1 MTNPTPDQTRI
12 EELEIQIAHLT
23 RNSEDLSDVVAEQAK
38 RLDQLEVRMRH
49 LADRAR
55 DQEAAG
61 TGAHTF
67 GDQPP
72 PHY

>member
-1 MTNPTPDQTRI
+1 MSDQTRI

-23 RNSEDLSDVVAEQAK
+23 RQSEELSDVVADQANRLELLTK
-38 RLDQLEVRMRH
+38 RVAALLE
-49 LADRAR
+49 RAR

-61 TGAHTF
+61 LGAHTF

>member
-1 MTNPTPDQTRI
+1 MNDQTRI
-12 EELEIQIAHLT
+12 EELEIQVAHLT
-23 RNSEDLSDVVAEQAK
+23 RQGEDLSDVVADQAK
-38 RLDQLEVRMRH
+38 RLDLLEKRILH
-49 LADRAR
+49 LLERAR

-61 TGAHTF
+61 QGAHTF